1 MKTKN
6 ALGAI
11 ACVYQSLAGFAIV
24 YISPW
29 TSINHQK
36 EKHKIV
42 IFSKSPHATYLVLT
56 LRE

>member
-1 MKTKN
+1 
-6 ALGAI
+6 
-11 ACVYQSLAGFAIV
+11 LAGFAIV

-56 LRE
+56 LCE